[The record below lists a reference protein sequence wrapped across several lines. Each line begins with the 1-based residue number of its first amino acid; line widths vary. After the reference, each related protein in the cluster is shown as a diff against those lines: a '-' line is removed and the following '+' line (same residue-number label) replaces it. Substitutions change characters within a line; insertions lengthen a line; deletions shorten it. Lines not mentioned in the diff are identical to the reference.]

1 MLDDRVLGWMI
12 RIDDVEE
19 TVHSF
24 QGQVSETLIDYFPL
38 TITSHRS
45 MKKNASDHVFS
56 NAKKYFQ
63 VKRLFSTMLPPVV
76 NLKQFDQINV
86 ENL

>member
-56 NAKKYFQ
+56 NAKKI
-63 VKRLFSTMLPPVV
+63 FSSQAPI
-76 NLKQFDQINV
+76 FYNV
-86 ENL
+86 AASCKS